1 MFSLLQYASTSCF
14 PESKTFT
21 FIEFSFEVLEANPFS
36 KKAGMHFITVRE
48 RYLHFKLEKSSSFV
62 FCFVLLLSV
71 ALTVNATEKASYRK

>member
-1 MFSLLQYASTSCF
+1 
-14 PESKTFT
+14 
-21 FIEFSFEVLEANPFS
+21 
-36 KKAGMHFITVRE
+36 MHFITVRE